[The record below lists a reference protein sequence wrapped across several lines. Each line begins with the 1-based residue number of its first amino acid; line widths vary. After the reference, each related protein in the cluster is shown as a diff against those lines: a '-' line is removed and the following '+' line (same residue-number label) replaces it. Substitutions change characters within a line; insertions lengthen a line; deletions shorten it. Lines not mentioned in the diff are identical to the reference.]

1 MKNKKTG
8 IQRLLSATKNSLDGL
23 WATLRSEAA
32 FRQDCLLAA
41 VLLCVAFAADVSKA
55 ERCAL
60 VIPLFVLMIAEILNS
75 AIEKCVD
82 LVSPEF
88 HPLAKFAKDAGS
100 AAVFVA
106 LANIAVCWIAVF
118 AF

>member
-1 MKNKKTG
+1 MKNEKTG
-8 IQRLLSATKNSLDGL
+8 IQRLLAAAKNSFDGL
-23 WATLRSEAA
+23 CATLRSEAA

-41 VLLCVAFAADVSKA
+41 VLLCVGLAADVSKA

-60 VIPLFVLMIAEILNS
+60 VIPLFVLLIAEILNS
-75 AIEKCVD
+75 AVEKCVD
-82 LVSPEF
+82 LVSPDF

-106 LANIAVCWIAVF
+106 LANIAVCWIIVF
-118 AF
+118 VF